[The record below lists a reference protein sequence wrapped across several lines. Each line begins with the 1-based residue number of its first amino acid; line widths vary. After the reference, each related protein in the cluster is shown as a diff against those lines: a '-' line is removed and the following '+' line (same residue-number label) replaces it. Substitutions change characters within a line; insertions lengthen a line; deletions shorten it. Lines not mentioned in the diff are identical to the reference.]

1 MSDITIEGN
10 IPLHGE
16 VTISGA
22 KNSAIKLMFASMFS
36 NEDIILEN
44 VPNTY
49 AINGDIEII
58 KSIGGVAEW
67 IGHNRLLLNG
77 SKISSYEIPYE
88 IGSRF
93 RTTLLL
99 AGPLLFRFGRAR
111 LPRLGLTS
119 FRPSP
124 INRIIS
130 VWESLGVTVEVT
142 DTHINLT
149 AEGLHAGNISFR
161 TSSHM
166 GTDNAIICSLF
177 MEGDTVINNC
187 SEEPEI
193 DDLIEFSKLIG
204 AKVTR
209 LEPRK
214 IQITGTKIFRGGSF
228 TVQSDKI
235 EPVIFATS
243 ALMTNGNVILRKIYR
258 ESMVQFVNFLT
269 KIGANYEFQGDELK
283 IWRNGG
289 TFNPTNLTIVPS
301 PGFIPDWQPY
311 ATLLLTQANGSS
323 TVHDTVYVD
332 HFEYVQDLNRMD
344 ADIELVKPSS
354 AGIIPVLRDDS
365 YDFEVQGEPLT
376 LAKIT
381 GPSALKGRKIQIAD
395 TRITPFYVVAGLS
408 AEGKTDIVDYDDR
421 FVGYEDLLGRLENL
435 GARFYS

>member
-16 VTISGA
+16 VTINGA

-58 KSIGGVAEW
+58 KSIGGTAEW

-77 SKISSYEIPYE
+77 SKINSYEIPFE
-88 IGSRF
+88 VGSRF

-99 AGPLLFRFGRAR
+99 AGPLLFRFGRAS

-119 FRPSP
+119 YRPSP
-124 INRIIS
+124 INRIIN
-130 VWESLGVTVEVT
+130 VWESLGITVEVS
-142 DTHINLT
+142 DSFINLK
-149 AEGLHAGNISFR
+149 ADKLHPGNISFR
-161 TSSHM
+161 TTSHM
-166 GTDNAIICSLF
+166 GTDNAIICSIF
-177 MEGDTVINNC
+177 MEGDTIINNC

-193 DDLIEFSKLIG
+193 EDLLGFCELLG
-204 AKVTR
+204 AKITR

-214 IQITGTKIFRGGSF
+214 IKITGTKIFRGGNF

-235 EPVIFATS
+235 EPVIFAS
-243 ALMTNGNVILRKIYR
+243 AALMTNGNIILKKIYR

-269 KIGANYEFQGDELK
+269 KIGANYELQGEELK

-289 TFNPTNLTIVPS
+289 TFNPANITVVPS

-311 ATLLLTQANGSS
+311 ATLLLTQANGLS

-332 HFEYVQDLNRMD
+332 RFEYVQDLNRMG

-354 AGIIPVLRDDS
+354 MGVIPILSDDS

-381 GPSALKGRKIQIAD
+381 GPSQLKGRKIQITD
-395 TRITPFYVVAGLS
+395 TRITPYFLVTAVS
-408 AEGKTDIVDYDDR
+408 AEGKTEIVDYDNR
-421 FVGYEDLLGRLENL
+421 FEGYEDLIGRLENL
-435 GARFYS
+435 GARIYS